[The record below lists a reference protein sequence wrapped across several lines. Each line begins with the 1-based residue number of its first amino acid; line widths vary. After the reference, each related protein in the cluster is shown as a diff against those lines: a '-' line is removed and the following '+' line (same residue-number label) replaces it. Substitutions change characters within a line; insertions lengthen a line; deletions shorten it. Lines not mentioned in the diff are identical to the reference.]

1 MAVTCPWAT
10 LVPVEEQDRNPWDQ
24 QPNETGKA
32 YAAFLAYRD
41 LGLARSSAE
50 VGRQLSKS
58 AELIRRWK
66 KQWRWDERVAAWDG
80 HLAGARDM
88 AWLEATVATPSG
100 LAAMNQR
107 HLAVLQQIQQ
117 KALLRLEQLQVADLG
132 HAIAFQ
138 WLMEAIRAERAVYGQ
153 LPEEAHGEEADQEAV
168 VKLLSDPKTRKLATQ
183 LAQAA
188 GHAEDW
194 AQPA

>member
-1 MAVTCPWAT
+1 M
-10 LVPVEEQDRNPWDQ
+10 EQHDRNPWDQ

-41 LGLARSSAE
+41 LGIARTSAE
-50 VGRQLSKS
+50 VGRQLGKS

-66 KQWRWDERVAAWDG
+66 KQWAWEERVAAWDG

-117 KALLRLEQLQVADLG
+117 KALLRLEQLQTGDLSL
-132 HAIAFQ
+132 AMAFA
-138 WLMEAIRAERAVYGQ
+138 WLMQAITQERAVYGQ
-153 LPEEAHGEEADQEAV
+153 LPEEARGEDADQDAV
-168 VKLLSDPKTRKLATQ
+168 VRLLADPATRKLAHQ

-188 GHAEDW
+188 GHAAPEGQ
-194 AQPA
+194 AS